1 MPAGVEPRVTASA
14 NPVVAK
20 RHGLTKWDRQRG
32 QYVAPDPEESVDD
45 LPVEEEAALDYDVMT
60 VPQLQAELD
69 ARKKAYEE
77 AGDTEGAEAVSYA
90 KKDKRDDLIVL
101 LREDDEA
108 VAEPAEG
115 D

>member
-1 MPAGVEPRVTASA
+1 MAAGVEPRVRASS

-32 QYVAPDPEESVDD
+32 QYVAPDPEETTSNEA
-45 LPVEEEAALDYDVMT
+45 EETTPDYDAMT
-60 VPQLQAELD
+60 VPQLQTELD

-108 VAEPAEG
+108 VAEPVEE